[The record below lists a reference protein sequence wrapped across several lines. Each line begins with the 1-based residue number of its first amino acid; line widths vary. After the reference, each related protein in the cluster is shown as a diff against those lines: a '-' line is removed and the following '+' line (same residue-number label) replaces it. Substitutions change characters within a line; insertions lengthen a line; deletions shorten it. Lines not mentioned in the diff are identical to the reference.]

1 MKGDFFMRSYMEK
14 KEETA
19 LWVKPL
25 KIIIVIVMSILVM
38 FLLTV
43 ICSAIILNSGLPESS
58 AEIMMIIVSAVTSML
73 MAVLLTRVTDSKAI
87 MSALYSFLVM
97 LGLKLILTNIL
108 AESISFG
115 RQGIVGIIFSVVFC
129 VIGSLIGA
137 NIKK

>member
-1 MKGDFFMRSYMEK
+1 MRSYMEA
-14 KEETA
+14 KEENA
-19 LWVKPL
+19 LWVKPV
-25 KIIIVIVMSILVM
+25 KIIIVIAMSILVM

-43 ICSAIILNSGLPESS
+43 ICSAIILNSGLLESS

-73 MAVLLTRVTDSKAI
+73 MAVLLTRVTNSKAI

-108 AESISFG
+108 VENISFG
-115 RQGIVGIIFSVVFC
+115 RQGIVGIAFSAVFC
-129 VIGSLIGA
+129 IIGSLIGA